1 MIQLKE
7 DIKNGKW
14 TLFLDRDGVINHRP
28 INDYVRKK
36 DDFKFINGVLDSL
49 SLLKSLFSPI
59 VVVTNQQGV
68 AKGLMSMKDVDEIH
82 QFMIKE
88 IENNGGKIDAVYTA
102 SQMKSEKGY
111 FRKPGVG
118 MGAKAKRQFPEICF
132 SKSVM
137 IGDTMSDMLFAKRL
151 KMKSVYI
158 GTAEDYDKER
168 WYLVDY
174 RFLELKDFTKY
185 ITQ

>member
-1 MIQLKE
+1 MIQFRE
-7 DIKNGKW
+7 SIRNGGW
-14 TLFLDRDGVINHRP
+14 TLFLDRDGVINQRP
-28 INDYVRKK
+28 VNDYVKTK
-36 DDFKFINGVLDSL
+36 ADFKFMDGVLDSL
-49 SLLKSLFSPI
+49 SLLNSYFSPI
-59 VVVTNQQGV
+59 IVVTNQQGV
-68 AKGLMSMKDVDEIH
+68 AKGLMSMEDVDKIH
-82 QFMIKE
+82 YFMMDE
-88 IENNGGKIDAVYTA
+88 IEKNGGKVDTVYTA
-102 SQMKSEKGY
+102 SQMKSDKGY

-118 MGAKAKRQFPEICF
+118 MGVKAKRQFPEICF

-158 GTAEDYDKER
+158 GTAEDFDKNR

-174 RFLELKDFTKY
+174 RFLDLKDFTKY